1 MTESITFNKVIPM
14 NTFITSITSKGQV
27 TVPVEI
33 RRKLGIDTADKL
45 RVKEVNGT
53 VVFEKDDYWADFAK
67 LQKKVQKHREDNNIE
82 PLSDNEITNLRG
94 QSWQLTL

>member
-1 MTESITFNKVIPM
+1 M

-53 VVFEKDDYWADFAK
+53 VVLEKDDYWADFEK
-67 LQKKVQKHREDNNIE
+67 IQKKIQKHRKDNNIA
-82 PLSDNEITNLRG
+82 PLTVEEASELREKT
-94 QSWQLTL
+94 WQEKVT

>member
-1 MTESITFNKVIPM
+1 M

-33 RRKLGIDTADKL
+33 RRKLGIDKL
-45 RVKEVNGT
+45 RVKEGNGT

-94 QSWQLTL
+94 QSWQKKAS